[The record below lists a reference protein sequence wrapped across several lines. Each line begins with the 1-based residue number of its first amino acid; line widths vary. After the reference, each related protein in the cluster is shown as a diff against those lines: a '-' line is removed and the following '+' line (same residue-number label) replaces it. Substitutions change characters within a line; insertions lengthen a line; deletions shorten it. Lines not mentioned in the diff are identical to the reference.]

1 MSKKVTHPYSCV
13 IVFVD
18 RAIKTCDKHGISK
31 ELRSGRN
38 ILQNPPYIL
47 YHRISCTCP
56 IFTNHTS
63 NCSAS
68 KILDDD
74 VSQIT
79 IGREIQKLAKRQN
92 CISVIGPLQGTIWG
106 LQGPICGLVDDQYEA
121 CKPVT
126 DKYSPAGTNQG
137 PVDDQ
142 YGRIWRQKRPIQGL
156 QEPIGGLQEP
166 IWDLQGLKWAYR

>member
-1 MSKKVTHPYSCV
+1 MCEKVTHLYSCV

-18 RAIKTCDKHGISK
+18 RAIKTCDKGGISK

-68 KILDDD
+68 KILDDGA
-74 VSQIT
+74 SQIT
-79 IGREIQKLAKRQN
+79 IGQEIHKLTKR
-92 CISVIGPLQGTIWG
+92 
-106 LQGPICGLVDDQYEA
+106 
-121 CKPVT
+121 
-126 DKYSPAGTNQG
+126 
-137 PVDDQ
+137 
-142 YGRIWRQKRPIQGL
+142 
-156 QEPIGGLQEP
+156 
-166 IWDLQGLKWAYR
+166 